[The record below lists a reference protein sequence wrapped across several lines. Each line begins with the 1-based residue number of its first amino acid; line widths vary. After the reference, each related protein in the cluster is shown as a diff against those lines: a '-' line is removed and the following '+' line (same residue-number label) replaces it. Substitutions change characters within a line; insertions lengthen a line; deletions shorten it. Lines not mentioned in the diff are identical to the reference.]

1 MTKEKTTMKK
11 WTILSAVLLSL
22 TLWGNPVLAQDNN
35 AAGAKPAAAAPMSD
49 TDKKAIAKACTDQ
62 ANAKS
67 LHGKARKKF
76 RSACKAR
83 GGKPE

>member
-1 MTKEKTTMKK
+1 MTKSTA
-11 WTILSAVLLSL
+11 LAAVLLSL
-22 TLWGNPVLAQDNN
+22 SLWGTPVFAQDNN
-35 AAGAKPAAAAPMSD
+35 AAGAKPAAAAPAAPAMSD
-49 TDKKAIAKACTDQ
+49 ADKKAVSKACTDQ

-76 RSACKAR
+76 RSACKTR